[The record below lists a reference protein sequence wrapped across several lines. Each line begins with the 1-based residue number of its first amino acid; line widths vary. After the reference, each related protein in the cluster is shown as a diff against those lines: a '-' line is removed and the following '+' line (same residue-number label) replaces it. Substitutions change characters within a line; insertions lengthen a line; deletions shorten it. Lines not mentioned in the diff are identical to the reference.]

1 MEQNEKTLAEQE
13 NTGEDAPKKSVK
25 NELIEWVKAFLFAG
39 VIVGL
44 IFGFVLRPYVVDGN
58 SMNPTLHDGERLIVW
73 MLGYDPEPG
82 DIVILSEDTGLDEA
96 LVKRVI
102 ATGGQTVDIDADGY
116 VLVDGK
122 RLNEMYIQ
130 EAVDDR
136 HRGDWEYP
144 LTVPEGFIF
153 VMGDN
158 RNASTDSR
166 FRLVGF
172 IDEDEVI
179 GKAVLRILPVSSLR
193 VLD

>member
-179 GKAVLRILPVSSLR
+179 GKAVLRILPVSSFR